1 MSDSMNSATATA
13 AADVVG
19 EGQSGT
25 VVRSTVMRRLFKNPL
40 GIASIVIL
48 GTIAL
53 LAIFAP
59 VIAPFEENFANISK
73 TLAAPDST
81 NILGTDSAGR
91 DNWSRL
97 LFGAQL
103 TLLSA
108 LLCAGVAIAI
118 GLPAGLIAGYYAG
131 KFEAVSNW
139 VVSILMSLPGLIVL
153 LTIRAAFGPSVWI
166 SMIAFG
172 ILISPSYFRLT
183 RAAVQSV
190 RNELYVDA
198 ARVSGLSDLSIVAR
212 HIFSVVRAPII
223 IQTAAIAGVAIAIQ
237 SGLEFL
243 GLGDPTKATWGV
255 MLSEGFKN
263 VYMTPTLLL
272 WPALAMALTIGG
284 LVLLGNA
291 IRDALEDGEKIKH
304 RKKRTPASAKAA
316 AMATA
321 TGAERTTAEP
331 AKARQSR
338 KAVAAVERGTE
349 HHLVKVTN
357 LGVGYPQAD
366 GSIKKVVDDVSFH
379 VDRGEILGIV
389 GESGSGKSQTAFSIL
404 GLLPD
409 NARIVAGSIQF
420 DGNYTVAPDEDRVNQ
435 ERLSKLRGKR
445 ISYIPQEP
453 MSNLDPAFTIGYQLV
468 TPMVRV
474 LGISKA
480 EARTRAL
487 KLLTDVGIVN
497 PERTFNAYPHEVS
510 GGMAQRVLIAG
521 AISCEPDLVIAD
533 EPTTA
538 LDVTVQA
545 DVLDLLRE
553 LQQRLNIGV
562 ILVTHNF
569 GVVADLCDRVA
580 VMQNGRLVEEGTV
593 REILRNPKEQYTQ
606 TLLGSMLEGKEPMT
620 MLVSPPEG
628 PVSHTD
634 SGSGRVA
641 EKEPVA

>member
-1 MSDSMNSATATA
+1 M
-13 AADVVG
+13 V
-19 EGQSGT
+19 
-25 VVRSTVMRRLFKNPL
+25 
-40 GIASIVIL
+40 
-48 GTIAL
+48 
-53 LAIFAP
+53 
-59 VIAPFEENFANISK
+59 
-73 TLAAPDST
+73 
-81 NILGTDSAGR
+81 
-91 DNWSRL
+91 
-97 LFGAQL
+97 
-103 TLLSA
+103 
-108 LLCAGVAIAI
+108 
-118 GLPAGLIAGYYAG
+118 
-131 KFEAVSNW
+131 
-139 VVSILMSLPGLIVL
+139 
-153 LTIRAAFGPSVWI
+153 AFGV
-166 SMIAFG
+166 
-172 ILISPSYFRLT
+172 LISPSYFRLT
-183 RAAVQSV
+183 RTAVQSV

-198 ARVSGLSDLSIVAR
+198 ARVSGLSDWSIIAR

-263 VYMTPTLLL
+263 VYLTPTLLL

-304 RKKRTPASAKAA
+304 RKKKVHAAEDAASASASKV
-316 AMATA
+316 
-321 TGAERTTAEP
+321 
-331 AKARQSR
+331 AR
-338 KAVAAVERGTE
+338 KTLAAVEAGTE

-409 NARIVAGSIQF
+409 NARIVGGAIQF
-420 DGNYTVAPDEDRVNQ
+420 DGNYTVAPGDERVNQ
-435 ERLSKLRGKR
+435 ARLSKLRGKR

-474 LGISKA
+474 LGISKD
-480 EARTRAL
+480 EARKRAL

-580 VMQNGRLVEEGTV
+580 VMQNGRLVEEGSV
-593 REILRNPKEQYTQ
+593 RDILRNPKEPYTQ
-606 TLLGSMLEGKEPMT
+606 TLLASMLEGKTPMS
-620 MLVSPPEG
+620 MLVS
-628 PVSHTD
+628 SQ
-634 SGSGRVA
+634 
-641 EKEPVA
+641 KEPVA